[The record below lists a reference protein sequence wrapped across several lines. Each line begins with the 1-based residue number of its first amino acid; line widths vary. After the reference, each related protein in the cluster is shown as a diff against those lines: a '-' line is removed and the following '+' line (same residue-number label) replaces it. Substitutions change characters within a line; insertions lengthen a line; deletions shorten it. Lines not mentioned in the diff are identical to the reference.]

1 MWRSLCEDVIR
12 RVSTKNL
19 QWDAK
24 NSNNNYIENTIN
36 IVTHTRLRVWLQSKF
51 ISLRIVR
58 RWKNRQMQIYQSQE
72 HTARKSPT
80 IYCSFSVKHSR
91 LSFCFFVVVVAVAT
105 TVIGIDSFDDT
116 DFCWLDC
123 ILLMFVFGCLIEE
136 GCTTQRMRFNKLQLT
151 TNQANY

>member
-36 IVTHTRLRVWLQSKF
+36 IMTHTRLRVWLQSKF

-58 RWKNRQMQIYQSQE
+58 RWKNETNANISITGAHRQKI
-72 HTARKSPT
+72 
-80 IYCSFSVKHSR
+80 
-91 LSFCFFVVVVAVAT
+91 
-105 TVIGIDSFDDT
+105 T
-116 DFCWLDC
+116 DH
-123 ILLMFVFGCLIEE
+123 LLLVLGKTFAFVFLFFCCCRRRRHDRYWYWQFWWHRFLLTRLHIVDVCIWMLEKG
-136 GCTTQRMRFNKLQLT
+136 RMHNSK
-151 TNQANY
+151 NAI